1 MGGADGT
8 TELRTPICL
17 ALYVLVSSIAEELAF
32 ISLFIRSEVRAS
44 YCFHVGGSNGASK
57 FVDFAKLL

>member
-1 MGGADGT
+1 VGGADGT

-44 YCFHVGGSNGASK
+44 YCFVGGSNGASK